1 MILLLFTSICS
12 LFPPQTP
19 PITHFLAILMTKCIL
34 SSIREWQSAGNCRPW
49 GCGTPTNELKMS
61 CWCNILHK
69 CKTYIHTNLQYVMT
83 TNQKAI
89 QRVFDLVEQGKKLV
103 EKGMEELE
111 VRKELDRYHDL
122 RYVVSYTTK
131 NDDINKVMTRL
142 FN

>member
-1 MILLLFTSICS
+1 
-12 LFPPQTP
+12 
-19 PITHFLAILMTKCIL
+19 
-34 SSIREWQSAGNCRPW
+34 
-49 GCGTPTNELKMS
+49 
-61 CWCNILHK
+61 
-69 CKTYIHTNLQYVMT
+69 MT

-103 EKGMEELE
+103 AKGMEELE

>member
-1 MILLLFTSICS
+1 
-12 LFPPQTP
+12 
-19 PITHFLAILMTKCIL
+19 
-34 SSIREWQSAGNCRPW
+34 
-49 GCGTPTNELKMS
+49 
-61 CWCNILHK
+61 
-69 CKTYIHTNLQYVMT
+69 MT
-83 TNQKAI
+83 TNADAI
-89 QRVFDLVEQGKKLV
+89 KRVFDLVEQGKKLV

>member
-1 MILLLFTSICS
+1 
-12 LFPPQTP
+12 
-19 PITHFLAILMTKCIL
+19 
-34 SSIREWQSAGNCRPW
+34 
-49 GCGTPTNELKMS
+49 
-61 CWCNILHK
+61 
-69 CKTYIHTNLQYVMT
+69 MT

-89 QRVFDLVEQGKKLV
+89 ERVFDLVEQGKKL
-103 EKGMEELE
+103 KSDGMEEIE

>member
-1 MILLLFTSICS
+1 
-12 LFPPQTP
+12 
-19 PITHFLAILMTKCIL
+19 
-34 SSIREWQSAGNCRPW
+34 
-49 GCGTPTNELKMS
+49 
-61 CWCNILHK
+61 
-69 CKTYIHTNLQYVMT
+69 MT

-89 QRVFDLVEQGKKLV
+89 ERVFDLVEQGKKLV

>member
-1 MILLLFTSICS
+1 
-12 LFPPQTP
+12 
-19 PITHFLAILMTKCIL
+19 
-34 SSIREWQSAGNCRPW
+34 
-49 GCGTPTNELKMS
+49 MS
-61 CWCNILHK
+61 CWFNFPNK

>member
-1 MILLLFTSICS
+1 
-12 LFPPQTP
+12 
-19 PITHFLAILMTKCIL
+19 
-34 SSIREWQSAGNCRPW
+34 
-49 GCGTPTNELKMS
+49 
-61 CWCNILHK
+61 
-69 CKTYIHTNLQYVMT
+69 MT
-83 TNQKAI
+83 TNANAI
-89 QRVFDLVEQGKKLV
+89 KRVFDLVEQGKKLV

>member
-1 MILLLFTSICS
+1 
-12 LFPPQTP
+12 
-19 PITHFLAILMTKCIL
+19 
-34 SSIREWQSAGNCRPW
+34 
-49 GCGTPTNELKMS
+49 
-61 CWCNILHK
+61 
-69 CKTYIHTNLQYVMT
+69 MT

-103 EKGMEELE
+103 AEGKTELE
-111 VRKELDRYHDL
+111 VHNELERYHDL